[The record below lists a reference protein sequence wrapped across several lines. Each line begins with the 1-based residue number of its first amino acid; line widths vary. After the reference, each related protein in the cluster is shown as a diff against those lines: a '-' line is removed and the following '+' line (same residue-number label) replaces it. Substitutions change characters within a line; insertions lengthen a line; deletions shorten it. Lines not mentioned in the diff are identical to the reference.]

1 MERDLIVINGIDD
14 VPPVWP
20 DGEVLAPGLQ
30 LSPSPALRHV
40 GHAAGQLTRR
50 PTPFCIRVN
59 PEKFLKKF
67 FAYYFLKVQSYKVK
81 KVKEVTIQ

>member
-1 MERDLIVINGIDD
+1 MKRDLIAINGIDD

-40 GHAAGQLTRR
+40 GHAASQLTRR
-50 PTPFCIRVN
+50 PTPFVSTSIQ
-59 PEKFLKKF
+59 KF
-67 FAYYFLKVQSYKVK
+67 FRLLLFEGTFTSVF
-81 KVKEVTIQ
+81 